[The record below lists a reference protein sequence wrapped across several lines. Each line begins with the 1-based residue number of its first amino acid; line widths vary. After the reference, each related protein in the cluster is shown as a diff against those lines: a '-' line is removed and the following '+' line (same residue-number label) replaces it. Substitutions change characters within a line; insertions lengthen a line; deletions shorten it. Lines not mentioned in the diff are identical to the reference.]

1 MIQKILLATL
11 IPLCTIA
18 SSELAAAFQHGEVR
32 YPSQII
38 EDPSPAPGTDGYGA
52 LVGISEDWLI
62 FSEYIP
68 NPSPL
73 PKSQLHF
80 FRRGATEFEHAQTQT
95 PMPVASLPF
104 PGFPDQ
110 LNLRGNTLLLSDRGY
125 FFPGGASTPRQLFL
139 FEFDGVTWTY
149 TQNLESFPAS
159 YGVANPGYFGGD
171 HCIVGDDTIAVGGQL
186 QVTPSRI
193 EAVIYIF
200 EKGPS
205 GWVGTQVLH
214 EPPRNFN
221 MGWVGNGL
229 KADDTQI
236 VGSNTDGAFRVIEK
250 NDRGLWEP
258 AGGAITPPQYQHWAA
273 FQSAGAAIAIE
284 GDLVVMGVPMDEM
297 IGFPATPHVGVVQV
311 FRRIAGVWTWEAEL
325 SASDG
330 ILNYQIAA
338 QTYYN
343 DQFGISVDID
353 QGRIL
358 VGAHQALSVPGGYP
372 QGNVNGGLGQGQ
384 AYVFEHINGSW
395 QETYRL
401 RRENTGYYDKLGWAV
416 QLQGSTAVVSA
427 PGATSNGVVRSGA
440 VQIYDLP
447 MGHTACQGV
456 ANSTGESA
464 TLDAVGWDD
473 IALGDLSL
481 EVNGLPPGQ
490 TTLFLAARQVGSI
503 QPAGSQGVFCLGGA
517 FARFNRAGE
526 FGPADGSGRR
536 EFTVPTTDIPIN
548 PSTPMLSGE
557 TWVFQC
563 WYRDQN
569 PMPTSNFS
577 EAVEV
582 HFE

>member
-11 IPLCTIA
+11 IPLGIIA
-18 SSELAAAFQHGEVR
+18 SSDTAAAFQHGEIR
-32 YPSQII
+32 YPSQIL
-38 EDPSPAPGTDGYGA
+38 EDPSPVSGSDGYG
-52 LVGISEDWLI
+52 VWIGTSEDWLV
-62 FSEYIP
+62 FSEPIY

-80 FRRGATEFEHAQTQT
+80 FRRGTTEFEHAQTQAAA
-95 PMPVASLPF
+95 PVATNPF
-104 PGFPDQ
+104 PGYPDQ
-110 LNLRGNTLLLSDRGY
+110 LSLRGNTAILTDRGH
-125 FFPGGASTPRQLFL
+125 FFPGGGSTDRQVFI
-139 FEFDGVTWTY
+139 FEFDGVTWTH
-149 TQNLESFPAS
+149 TQVLESFPAS
-159 YGVANPGYFGGD
+159 YGVANPGFFGHN
-171 HCIVGDDTIAVGGQL
+171 HCIVGDDTIAVTGQL
-186 QVTPSRI
+186 QVGPMRT

-200 EKGPS
+200 ERGPS

-214 EPPRNFN
+214 EPPPNFN
-221 MGWVGNGL
+221 MGWAADGL
-229 KADDTQI
+229 KADETQI
-236 VGSNTDGAFRVIEK
+236 VGSDYRGAFRVIEK
-250 NDRGLWEP
+250 NEQGLWEP
-258 AGGAITPPQYQHWAA
+258 AGGALSPNQYAA
-273 FQSAGAAIAIE
+273 SFQTAAAAIAIE
-284 GDLVVMGVPMDEM
+284 GDLVAMGMPMEHM
-297 IGFPATPHVGVVQV
+297 IGFPTMPHVGVVQV

-330 ILNYQIAA
+330 VLNYQAA
-338 QTYYN
+338 FQTYYN

-358 VGAHQALSVPGGYP
+358 VGAYQALTLPGGYP
-372 QGNVNGGLGQGQ
+372 QGNVHGSLGQGQ
-384 AYVFEHINGSW
+384 AYVFEHVNGSW

-401 RRENTGYYDKLGWAV
+401 RRADTGQWDKLGWAV

-427 PGATSNGVVRSGA
+427 PGATSNGVARSGA
-440 VQIYDLP
+440 VHVFNLP
-447 MGHTACQGV
+447 MGHTACQGLV
-456 ANSTGESA
+456 NSTGESA
-464 TLDAVGWDD
+464 TLDAVGWAD

-481 EVNGLPPGQ
+481 EVNSLPPGQ
-490 TTLFLAARQVGSI
+490 TTLFLAARQVGFV

-526 FGPADGSGRR
+526 FGPADSSGRR

-569 PMPTSNFS
+569 PMATSNFS
-577 EAVEV
+577 EAIEV